1 MHLSPTSR
9 RTLSAAAG
17 GALVLGSG
25 LSVGILAADMQHR
38 WAGEQAL
45 REAEAV
51 TAAALAKDP
60 EPVIVTV
67 RTVRHITPEPVVVRK
82 KVYRT
87 VRGPAPAPRS
97 NGGKAAAPAKTGKK
111 SSSTSSR
118 RTAVAPAPAP
128 APAPA
133 KPRSST
139 TSKTS

>member
-1 MHLSPTSR
+1 MHLSPPSR
-9 RTLSAAAG
+9 RTVSAAAG

-38 WAGEQAL
+38 WAGEQVL

-51 TAAALAKDP
+51 TAAALSPDP

-67 RTVRHITPEPVVVRK
+67 RTERHITPEPVVVHK

-87 VRGPAPAPRS
+87 VRGKAPV
-97 NGGKAAAPAKTGKK
+97 KAAERRSAPTKPAKK
-111 SSSTSSR
+111 SAGSSTR
-118 RTAVAPAPAP
+118 PRTVVAPAPAP
-128 APAPA
+128 APAKAPA
-133 KPRSST
+133 PAAT